1 MSVIRIGI
9 LDDHPIISM
18 GLADFFNDKK
28 NEFVVEFTANNRL
41 NLLAKLE
48 KGVPDVLI
56 VDIVLPDIN
65 GLDLFSELIK
75 TYKGVKVIAYSTL
88 RSPVLVENLLTMG
101 VRGYVNKT
109 QEPQEL
115 ALAVKDVFYDL
126 ISVPQKYKFL
136 TSRFREPENSLL
148 TKRET
153 EILQLIAAEETTQQ
167 IATKLGVSPKTVEN
181 QKIVLFKKLD
191 VKNAAGLVLAA
202 TRLGYIS

>member
-136 TSRFREPENSLL
+136 TSRFREPESSLL